1 MLYQV
6 RQYDDV
12 ITTEQEAVA
21 LLQKLAEDHSP
32 GWSPR
37 PTSPTPDENSPALCC
52 RTTRTP
58 PCSGVCVR
66 RCPLFTSVRQNNAQ
80 WVSRADRSY
89 LTGLRPEL
97 YRWWCSVAVWT
108 KPTKEARGGQYVK
121 LQNYPETEQS
131 WRAQGTRS
139 APGAQTRFSGPRF
152 GENGTWH
159 ERASTVIPH
168 TAWPRPD
175 RMVAGPVSPTARLL
189 ISQACCCM
197 RGRRAKTSDPILRP
211 SSAET
216 AG

>member
-1 MLYQV
+1 MEAVTLLHGLPGDHLARHQPDLAEALNALGGMLYQV

-58 PCSGVCVR
+58 LCSGVCVR
-66 RCPLFTSVRQNNAQ
+66 RCPLFASVRQNNAQ

-108 KPTKEARGGQYVK
+108 KPTKKREAGNMSNCRTIPKPNSLGEPKARG
-121 LQNYPETEQS
+121 
-131 WRAQGTRS
+131 
-139 APGAQTRFSGPRF
+139 PRQ
-152 GENGTWH
+152 EL
-159 ERASTVIPH
+159 
-168 TAWPRPD
+168 RPD
-175 RMVAGPVSPTARLL
+175 
-189 ISQACCCM
+189 SQAL
-197 RGRRAKTSDPILRP
+197 D
-211 SSAET
+211 SARM
-216 AG
+216 ALGMSVHPQ